1 MIWVTQA
8 KHIDQFELE
17 IGFSDGK
24 VFQVDLSGS
33 LSGEVF
39 EPLRVVDEFKKFRVD
54 SELDTVVWENGAD
67 FAPEFLYELCVKQAR
82 KINQDVG

>member
-1 MIWVTQA
+1 MISVTQA

-67 FAPEFLYELCVKQAR
+67 FAPEFLYELGVKQAR
-82 KINQDVG
+82 KVNQGVG

>member
-1 MIWVTQA
+1 MIWVTKA

-67 FAPEFLYELCVKQAR
+67 FAPEFLYELGVKQAR
-82 KINQDVG
+82 KANQGVG